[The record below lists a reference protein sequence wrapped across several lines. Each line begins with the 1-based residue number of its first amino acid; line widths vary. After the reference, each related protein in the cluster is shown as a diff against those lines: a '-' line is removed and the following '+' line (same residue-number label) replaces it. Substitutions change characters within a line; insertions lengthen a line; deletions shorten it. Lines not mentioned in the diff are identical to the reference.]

1 MALRPLTIR
10 LFGPLRVTVCGEP
23 LPRVRAR
30 SDEWLLAL
38 LALRHGRAVSRSWLA
53 GTLWP
58 ESGESRAL
66 QNLRN
71 ALVSLR
77 KALGPEGGRLLS
89 PAPDLLTLDLAGA
102 EVDVVRFDV
111 GIQAGDEP
119 SLRDA
124 VEVYTGPLLEGCVEE
139 WVLAERETRAEQC
152 LGALEALAELVEGR
166 GDRAEAIRYLRRAE
180 ALDPLRDSIV
190 RRLMANLAASGD
202 PTAAIRVYRDFRN
215 RLQAELIT
223 APDEAT
229 TRLFYEIRAAPRAR
243 AQDAGARGRGD
254 AGSRAPSVPVS
265 PPPRAPASLARARAA
280 ARIS

>member
-1 MALRPLTIR
+1 MVRCPLTIR

-23 LPRVRAR
+23 LPRIRAR

-58 ESGESRAL
+58 ESGESRSL

-77 KALGPEGGRLLS
+77 KALGPEGERLQS
-89 PAPDLLTLDLAGA
+89 PAPDVLTLDLAGA
-102 EVDVVRFDV
+102 AVDVLRFDV
-111 GIQAGDEP
+111 GIQAGDEQ

-139 WVLAERETRAEQC
+139 WMLAERETRAEQC
-152 LGALEALAELVEGR
+152 LGALEALAERLEGR
-166 GDRAEAIRYLRRAE
+166 GDHAAAIRYLRRAE
-180 ALDPLRDSIV
+180 ALDPLRDSIA

-202 PTAAIRVYRDFRN
+202 PAAAIQVYRDFRN

-223 APDEAT
+223 APDEVT
-229 TRLFYEIRAAPRAR
+229 TRLFDEIRAA
-243 AQDAGARGRGD
+243 
-254 AGSRAPSVPVS
+254 
-265 PPPRAPASLARARAA
+265 ARARARDA
-280 ARIS
+280 GHGEAGRRGRKGPYSPRLRVSVSPRPAFRGR